1 MLYTKCMMARL
12 MLALLK
18 LKDRRKSP
26 FFSLSQKFGLHST
39 FLTWGKKRK
48 KNQIVCV
55 CNTKIIKS
63 YVYAQDRLKD

>member
-48 KNQIVCV
+48 KKSNRMCMQHKNNQIVCV
-55 CNTKIIKS
+55 CTGQ
-63 YVYAQDRLKD
+63 A